1 MLILGLLLII
11 AAALV
16 TVGAIYDAGETAT
29 VEILGQTITTTA
41 AGVFVAGLATMLLF
55 LLGVAAIY
63 ASLGRARRK
72 RAERKAARREQRE
85 SVARLEEERAALR
98 EENERLARELQE
110 RQQRPDSTNDPAP
123 AAAGPRATGAAAG
136 AAAAHEGT
144 HDGDSSGRSG
154 GRSMMDRITGRHP
167 EDEYRN
173 DSSDDPNARG
183 REPLETQ
190 RMSTPADAPADDRVI
205 DDRTGRTDLGV
216 TADPHGSGRHRD
228 SP

>member
-41 AGVFVAGLATMLLF
+41 AGVFIAGLATMLLF
-55 LLGVAAIY
+55 LLGVWAIY

-98 EENERLARELQE
+98 EENERLARELQQ
-110 RQQRPDSTNDPAP
+110 RQQRPDSANDPAP
-123 AAAGPRATGAAAG
+123 VAAGAG

-144 HDGDSSGRSG
+144 HDGDSSGRPG

-167 EDEYRN
+167 ENEYRN
-173 DSSDDPNARG
+173 DSSDNRNAHG
-183 REPLETQ
+183 QEPLETQ

-216 TADPHGSGRHRD
+216 SADPHGSGRHRD
-228 SP
+228 SG

>member
-55 LLGVAAIY
+55 LLGVWAIY

-98 EENERLARELQE
+98 EENERLARELHE
-110 RQQRPDSTNDPAP
+110 RQQRPGSADDPAP
-123 AAAGPRATGAAAG
+123 VTAGAGATGAAAG
-136 AAAAHEGT
+136 AAAAPDGT
-144 HDGDSSGRSG
+144 HDGDSHDRSG

-167 EDEYRN
+167 ETDHGN
-173 DSSDDPNARG
+173 DHGNDHGP
-183 REPLETQ
+183 EPLETQ
-190 RMSTPADAPADDRVI
+190 RMSTSADGRADDRVI

-216 TADPHGSGRHRD
+216 AAEPYDTGRHRD
-228 SP
+228 SG

>member
-55 LLGVAAIY
+55 LLGVWAIY

-72 RAERKAARREQRE
+72 RADRKAARREQRE

-98 EENERLARELQE
+98 EENERLARELHE
-110 RQQRPDSTNDPAP
+110 RQQRPGGADDPAP
-123 AAAGPRATGAAAG
+123 VAAGAGATGAAAG
-136 AAAAHEGT
+136 AAAAHGGT
-144 HDGDSSGRSG
+144 RDGDSHDGSG

-167 EDEYRN
+167 ESDNRN
-173 DSSDDPNARG
+173 DHG
-183 REPLETQ
+183 HEPLETQ
-190 RMSTPADAPADDRVI
+190 RMSTPADGRADDRVI
-205 DDRTGRTDLGV
+205 DDRTGRTDVG
-216 TADPHGSGRHRD
+216 APGDQHGSGRHRD